1 MKKEK
6 QSPSGLKEK
15 TITFT
20 RHASIDEHMKMQD
33 RLLSEMEALE
43 TLEEEKKDA
52 AKKYKEMI
60 DSKVALI
67 KVLRQDLKEHKITL
81 TQECR
86 IIKDYSRGEWIF
98 VDPVTGEQVHSEKF
112 SETDWQMVV
121 EEETFYEV
129 VGQPLQL
136 SGTSPKLLAAGD
148 DTFDECEEV
157 EE

>member
-1 MKKEK
+1 
-6 QSPSGLKEK
+6 
-15 TITFT
+15 
-20 RHASIDEHMKMQD
+20 MQD

-52 AKKYKEMI
+52 AKEYKEMI
-60 DSKVALI
+60 DAKVALI

-81 TQECR
+81 TQECK

-112 SETDWQMVV
+112 SDADWQISF

-136 SGTSPKLLAAGD
+136 PGSSPKLLASGD
-148 DTFDECEEV
+148 DTFDDYKEES
-157 EE
+157 